1 MKRLL
6 IIGLLCGLS
15 ACAQLMKG
23 EMQPVKMLDAKQQ
36 IYFTTCSGS
45 VEEWGSCYN
54 KARKTCNNGYEV
66 TEKVESAIGGKREL
80 TFRCK

>member
-1 MKRLL
+1 MNRLL
-6 IIGLLCGLS
+6 IIGLLYGLS

-45 VEEWGSCYN
+45 VEEWGSCYS
-54 KARKTCNNGYEV
+54 KARKTCINGYET
-66 TEKVESAIGGKREL
+66 TEKVESVIGGKREL